1 MREASR
7 YLTWLT
13 AGIMLVAWVLNVDQ
27 MESLAFQRERD
38 YRNISGLVVMGLVLF
53 QWGLT
58 LGRTVF
64 QRSGSQWSG
73 WVDWHLRSALVLP
86 FAMLAHS
93 IAYGWG
99 LLILLPPFAA
109 GCSPFR
115 FHAQR
120 RGCLAQKPEI
130 PHRIFCP
137 DFGFD
142 GGPCGHRSHF

>member
-1 MREASR
+1 
-7 YLTWLT
+7 
-13 AGIMLVAWVLNVDQ
+13 MLVAWVLNVDQ

-99 LLILLPPFAA
+99 LLILLPLSLLAA
-109 GCSPFR
+109 AHFGSMLNDEVALRKNLKYHIAFSALTLALTVA
-115 FHAQR
+115 HAVTV
-120 RGCLAQKPEI
+120 LT
-130 PHRIFCP
+130 FN
-137 DFGFD
+137 
-142 GGPCGHRSHF
+142 